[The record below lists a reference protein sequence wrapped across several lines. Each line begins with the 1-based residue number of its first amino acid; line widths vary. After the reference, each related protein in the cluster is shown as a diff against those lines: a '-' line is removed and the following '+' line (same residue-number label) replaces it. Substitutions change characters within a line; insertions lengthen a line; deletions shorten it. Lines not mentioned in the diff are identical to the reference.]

1 MAFNCMARK
10 GVTMNEFIKKHM
22 PDITHG
28 VFLLVMLAMMCVF
41 ASAALARTA
50 EEIDTHADMTLQR
63 FYKEVN
69 GGKEIAK
76 EAKALLI
83 MSDVTKAGF
92 VLGGTYG
99 QGALRVNGKTTG
111 YYNLIAGSYGFT
123 FGAEQMDIILAFMTQ
138 KALDDFI
145 KINGWEIGVTG
156 NVAFIDVGGGKR
168 VDTTSLKDPVVAFV
182 FSPEGL
188 MVDASLKG
196 AKFTKLN
203 K

>member
-1 MAFNCMARK
+1 
-10 GVTMNEFIKKHM
+10 MNRFIEKHM
-22 PDITHG
+22 PGKAHG
-28 VFLLVMLAMMCVF
+28 ILLLAMLAMMCIF
-41 ASAALARTA
+41 SSAATARTGD
-50 EEIDTHADMTLQR
+50 EIDTHADMTLQR

-69 GGKEIAK
+69 GGKEVAQQ
-76 EAKALLI
+76 AKALLI

-123 FGAEQMDIILAFMTQ
+123 FGAQQMDIILAFMTQ
-138 KALDDFI
+138 QALDEFVNID
-145 KINGWEIGVTG
+145 GWEVGVSG

-168 VDTTSLKDPVVAFV
+168 LDTTSLKDPVVAFV

>member
-1 MAFNCMARK
+1 MNN
-10 GVTMNEFIKKHM
+10 GITMSRCIEKRM
-22 PDITHG
+22 PGTIYG
-28 VFLLVMLAMMCVF
+28 VFILSTLVMMCIFSNTAM
-41 ASAALARTA
+41 AKTGA
-50 EEIDTHADMTLQR
+50 EIDKYTDMTLQR

-69 GGKEIAK
+69 GGKEIAQ

-92 VLGGTYG
+92 VIGGTYG
-99 QGALRVNGKTTG
+99 QGALRVHGKTTG
-111 YYNLIAGSYGFT
+111 YYNLIGGSYGFT

-138 KALDDFI
+138 QALDDFV
-145 KINGWEIGVTG
+145 KIDGWEVGVTG

-168 VDTTSLKDPVVAFV
+168 LDTTSLKDPVVAFV

-188 MVDASLKG
+188 MVDVSLKG
-196 AKFTKLN
+196 AKFTRLN

>member
-1 MAFNCMARK
+1 
-10 GVTMNEFIKKHM
+10 MNEFIKKHM
-22 PDITHG
+22 PGISHG

-99 QGALRVNGKTTG
+99 QGALRVHGKTTG

-145 KINGWEIGVTG
+145 KIDGWEIGVTG

-168 VDTTSLKDPVVAFV
+168 LDTTSLKDPVVAFV

>member
-1 MAFNCMARK
+1 
-10 GVTMNEFIKKHM
+10 MNGFIEKHM
-22 PDITHG
+22 PGKTHG
-28 VFLLVMLAMMCVF
+28 VFLLAMLALMCMF
-41 ASAALARTA
+41 SSAATARTA

-92 VLGGTYG
+92 VLGGAYG
-99 QGALRVNGKTTG
+99 QGALRVNGKSTG
-111 YYNLIAGSYGFT
+111 YYNLISGSYGFT
-123 FGAEQMDIILAFMTQ
+123 FGAQQMDIILAFMTQ
-138 KALDDFI
+138 KALEEFI
-145 KINGWEIGVTG
+145 QVDGWEVGVTG

-182 FSPEGL
+182 FSPAGL

>member
-1 MAFNCMARK
+1 
-10 GVTMNEFIKKHM
+10 MNEYIKNRM
-22 PDITHG
+22 PGTIHG
-28 VFLLVMLAMMCVF
+28 IFLLVMLAMMCLLS
-41 ASAALARTA
+41 SAALARTGD
-50 EEIDTHADMTLQR
+50 EIDTHADMTLQR

-69 GGKEIAK
+69 GGREIAQ

-92 VLGGTYG
+92 ILGGTYG
-99 QGALRVNGKTTG
+99 QGALRVHGKTSG

-138 KALDDFI
+138 QALDDFVNI
-145 KINGWEIGVTG
+145 DGWEIGVTG

-168 VDTTSLKDPVVAFV
+168 LDTTSLKDPVVAFV

>member
-1 MAFNCMARK
+1 MARK
-10 GVTMNEFIKKHM
+10 GVTMNGFIKKHM
-22 PDITHG
+22 PGITHG

-99 QGALRVNGKTTG
+99 QGALRVHGKTTA

-138 KALDDFI
+138 QALDDFI
-145 KINGWEIGVTG
+145 KIDGWEVGVTG

-168 VDTTSLKDPVVAFV
+168 LDTTSLKDPVVAFV

>member
-1 MAFNCMARK
+1 
-10 GVTMNEFIKKHM
+10 MNGFIEKHM
-22 PDITHG
+22 PGKTHG
-28 VFLLVMLAMMCVF
+28 IFLLVMLAMMCMF
-41 ASAALARTA
+41 SNAAMARTGD
-50 EEIDTHADMTLQR
+50 EIDKYADMTLQR

-92 VLGGTYG
+92 MLGGTYG

-123 FGAEQMDIILAFMTQ
+123 IGAEQMDIVIAFMTQ
-138 KALDDFI
+138 KALDEFVQVD
-145 KINGWEIGVTG
+145 GWEVGVTG
-156 NVAFIDVGGGKR
+156 NVAFMDVGGGKR
-168 VDTTSLKDPVVAFV
+168 LDSTSIKDPVVAFV
-182 FSPEGL
+182 FDPKGL

>member
-1 MAFNCMARK
+1 
-10 GVTMNEFIKKHM
+10 MNRFIEKLMSGKM
-22 PDITHG
+22 RG
-28 VFLLVMLAMMCVF
+28 MVLLVMLAMMCTF
-41 ASAALARTA
+41 SSAAMAKTG
-50 EEIDTHADMTLQR
+50 EEIDKYADMTLQR

-69 GGKEIAK
+69 GGKEIAHQ
-76 EAKALLI
+76 AKALLI

-92 VLGGTYG
+92 MIGGTYG
-99 QGALRVNGKTTG
+99 QGALRINGKTTG

-123 FGAEQMDIILAFMTQ
+123 IGAEQMDIVIAFMTQ
-138 KALDDFI
+138 KALDEFV
-145 KINGWEIGVTG
+145 KIDGWEVGVTG

-168 VDTTSLKDPVVAFV
+168 LDTTSLKDPVVAFV
-182 FSPEGL
+182 FNPAGL

>member
-1 MAFNCMARK
+1 
-10 GVTMNEFIKKHM
+10 MNRFIEKLVPGKM
-22 PDITHG
+22 RGTA
-28 VFLLVMLAMMCVF
+28 LLIMLAMMCTIS
-41 ASAALARTA
+41 SAAMAKTG
-50 EEIDTHADMTLQR
+50 EEIDNYADMTLQR

-69 GGKEIAK
+69 GGKEIAQ

-83 MSDVTKAGF
+83 MSNVTKAGF

-99 QGALRVNGKTTG
+99 QGALRVGGKTID
-111 YYNLIAGSYGFT
+111 YYNLIGGSYGFT
-123 FGAEQMDIILAFMTQ
+123 FGAQQMDIILAFMTQ
-138 KALDDFI
+138 KALDDFVNI
-145 KINGWEIGVTG
+145 DGWEVGVTG

-168 VDTTSLKDPVVAFV
+168 LDTTSLKDPVVAFV
-182 FSPEGL
+182 FNPEGL

>member
-1 MAFNCMARK
+1 
-10 GVTMNEFIKKHM
+10 MNEFIKKHM
-22 PDITHG
+22 PNITHG
-28 VFLLVMLAMMCVF
+28 IFLLVMLAMMCVF

-69 GGKEIAK
+69 GGKEIAQ

-99 QGALRVNGKTTG
+99 QGALRVSGKTTG

-138 KALDDFI
+138 KALDDFV
-145 KINGWEIGVTG
+145 KIDGWEIGVTG
-156 NVAFIDVGGGKR
+156 NVAFVDVGGGKR
-168 VDTTSLKDPVVAFV
+168 LDTTSLKDPVVAFV

>member
-1 MAFNCMARK
+1 
-10 GVTMNEFIKKHM
+10 MNGFIEKHM
-22 PDITHG
+22 PGKTHG
-28 VFLLVMLAMMCVF
+28 VFLLVMLAMMCMF
-41 ASAALARTA
+41 SSAAMARTGD
-50 EEIDTHADMTLQR
+50 EIDKYADITLQR

-69 GGKEIAK
+69 GGKEIAQ

-92 VLGGTYG
+92 MIGGTYG
-99 QGALRVNGKTTG
+99 QGALRVHGKTTG

-123 FGAEQMDIILAFMTQ
+123 IGAEQMDIILAFMTQ
-138 KALDDFI
+138 KALDEFI
-145 KINGWEIGVTG
+145 KIDGWEIGVTG

-168 VDTTSLKDPVVAFV
+168 LDTTSLKDPVVAFV
-182 FSPEGL
+182 FNPAGL

>member
-1 MAFNCMARK
+1 
-10 GVTMNEFIKKHM
+10 MNRFIEKLMSGKM
-22 PDITHG
+22 RG
-28 VFLLVMLAMMCVF
+28 MVLLVMLAMMCTF
-41 ASAALARTA
+41 SSAAMAKTG
-50 EEIDTHADMTLQR
+50 EEIDKYADMTLQR

-69 GGKEIAK
+69 GGKEIAHQ
-76 EAKALLI
+76 AKALLI

-92 VLGGTYG
+92 MIGGTYG

-123 FGAEQMDIILAFMTQ
+123 IGAEQMDIIIAFMTQ
-138 KALDDFI
+138 KALDEFV
-145 KINGWEIGVTG
+145 KIDGWEVGVTG
-156 NVAFIDVGGGKR
+156 NVAFIDAGGGKR
-168 VDTTSLKDPVVAFV
+168 LDTTSLKDPVVAFV
-182 FSPEGL
+182 FSPAGL

>member
-1 MAFNCMARK
+1 MARK

-145 KINGWEIGVTG
+145 KIDGWEIGVTG

>member
-1 MAFNCMARK
+1 
-10 GVTMNEFIKKHM
+10 MNRSIEKHM
-22 PDITHG
+22 PNITYG
-28 VFLLVMLAMMCVF
+28 VFFLVMLAMCLH

-50 EEIDTHADMTLQR
+50 AEIDTHADMTLQR
-63 FYKEVN
+63 FYTEVN
-69 GGKEIAK
+69 GGKEIAQ

-99 QGALRVNGKTTG
+99 QGALRVGGKTTG
-111 YYNLIAGSYGFT
+111 YYNLVGGSYGFT

-138 KALDDFI
+138 KALDDFV
-145 KINGWEIGVTG
+145 KIDGWEIGVSG
-156 NVAFIDVGGGKR
+156 NVAFADIGGGKR
-168 VDTTSLKDPVVAFV
+168 LDTTSLKDPVVAFV